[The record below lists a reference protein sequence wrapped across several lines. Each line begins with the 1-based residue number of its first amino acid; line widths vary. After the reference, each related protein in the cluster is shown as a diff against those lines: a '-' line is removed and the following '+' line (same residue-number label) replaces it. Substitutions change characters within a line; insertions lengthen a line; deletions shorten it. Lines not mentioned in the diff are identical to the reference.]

1 MATAVPESLKSVK
14 RFLVQAVQLDK
25 SKQPVVAYYAR
36 MFALT
41 MALKLPKDQRDA
53 AATAYINSMFD
64 ALEKTKA
71 TLTLDAERDKQT
83 IEAFAAQVFDY
94 ADKADRAGNANKNTV
109 FGFQASSVIFETL
122 QYFGPLDP
130 EVEERIRYA
139 KWKAADIAKALKN
152 GVKPTP
158 GPYNAEPE
166 DVSDAKV
173 VEMSPPARSAP
184 PAASRS
190 FDFDD
195 DDQPSKPAHVQP
207 ALSGQPEPVAAHRP
221 PPSYSQ
227 TQRQTAASSIG
238 SQSIE
243 SQKAY
248 FALIGEAE
256 KKTSQALAS
265 LRFKDWSGAETLLLE
280 VLDRVRA
287 LQKL

>member
-53 AATAYINSMFD
+53 AATAYINAMFD

-130 EVEERIRYA
+130 EVEDRIRYA

-158 GPYNAEPE
+158 
-166 DVSDAKV
+166 
-173 VEMSPPARSAP
+173 EMSPPARSAP